1 MLYNKSMKKIVMIM
15 PKEGILDP
23 QGRAVKD
30 ILNEAGFDVK
40 NVRIGKVVEVEAD
53 SLDNLNTMVENYI
66 INPLIEDYEIL

>member
-1 MLYNKSMKKIVMIM
+1 MLYNKSMKKRVMIM